1 MLVTT
6 DPFGS
11 PLKQRSIPP
20 PRKILHLSPILIIGK
35 ESILVMTPRRENSIR
50 QKVNDRLNLIA
61 LFRATYHGQKNA
73 VEVCRYMS

>member
-1 MLVTT
+1 MTT

-73 VEVCRYMS
+73 VEMCRYMS

>member
-1 MLVTT
+1 MTT

-11 PLKQRSIPP
+11 PLKQRSTPP
-20 PRKILHLSPILIIGK
+20 PPPKNPPTFPILIIGK